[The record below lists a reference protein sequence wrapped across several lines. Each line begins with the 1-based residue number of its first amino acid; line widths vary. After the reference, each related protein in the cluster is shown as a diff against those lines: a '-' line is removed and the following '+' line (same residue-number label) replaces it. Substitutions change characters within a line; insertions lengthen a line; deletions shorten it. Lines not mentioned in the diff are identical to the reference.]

1 MFAFADQYGLLHE
14 GGVLVDSVRGYLLS
28 ITAAAFICSIIN
40 ALTPKDCAQRGIVRM
55 MCGLF
60 LAITAIS
67 PFTSIKINQFHN
79 FWSDMRQESDQIVM
93 QGESMA
99 NNAYC
104 DIIKDR
110 SEAYIL
116 DKASVMGLNIEVE
129 VTLSDTVPSSPYSVE
144 IAGAISPYSK
154 RKLQEMIANDLAIPE
169 ERQKWT

>member
-1 MFAFADQYGLLHE
+1 M
-14 GGVLVDSVRGYLLS
+14 DSIREYLLS
-28 ITAAAFICSIIN
+28 IIAAAFVCSVVN
-40 ALTPKDCAQRGIVRM
+40 AITPKDCTQRGFIRM

-67 PFTSIKINQFHN
+67 PFTSIKINN
-79 FWSDMRQESDQIVM
+79 LYDYWSGIQTESDQIIM

-104 DIIKDR
+104 DIIKER

-144 IAGAISPYSK
+144 ITGAISPYSK
-154 RKLQEMIANDLAIPE
+154 KKLQEIIANDLAIPE
-169 ERQKWT
+169 ERQKWK